1 MLGVHASPEFRL
13 SLQRMCDKLRLPEPV
28 IIDSGGVSNPVFL
41 QAWQRYTKKQE
52 GRSRNSTAL
61 HRDEDESISK
71 EQGSKLKGKTKE
83 YCPKSLPENQTQ
95 LHLSPSS
102 VVLNSAREFLL
113 MTKGKRSPKARS
125 NPIAS
130 PSIPRFMNTNDS
142 GSTAA
147 GRPITRSS
155 LASSIPASA
164 SASSTASSSPNPS
177 SILRRP
183 RRRYK
188 LTLSETNEK
197 RQARS
202 ENELPENKRQ
212 RAPPLPPLPP
222 PLPPPPP
229 PPPSEKNDVAA
240 DSSSVTPFQI
250 SENALLVIDDLTSIQ
265 ADDSASS
272 IQSRREELAQRIAF
286 VRRLFQEGLHHSR
299 VHSLVCDQSFFPHAK
314 SFLSNDLQ
322 SIRNNCDF
330 YLVFASGEREFRSF
344 LSSLATKTEYTKLHS
359 LLENSVLRTNKLASF
374 SDFRLARPSL
384 FITNN
389 EETNAFLRV
398 R

>member
-13 SLQRMCDKLRLPEPV
+13 NLQRMCEKLRLPEPV

-41 QAWQRYTKKQE
+41 QAWRRYTEKQE

-61 HRDEDESISK
+61 HRDDDESFSK
-71 EQGSKLKGKTKE
+71 EQGSKPRGNTNE
-83 YCPKSLPENQTQ
+83 YCPKTLPKNQSQ

-102 VVLNSAREFLL
+102 VVVNSAREFLL
-113 MTKGKRSPKARS
+113 MTKGKRSPKPRN

-130 PSIPRFMNTNDS
+130 PSIPRFVNTNDN

-155 LASSIPASA
+155 LASSIPASASA

-188 LTLSETNEK
+188 STLTETNEK
-197 RQARS
+197 RRKTRS
-202 ENELPENKRQ
+202 ENELPENKQQ
-212 RAPPLPPLPP
+212 RAPPLPP
-222 PLPPPPP
+222 PPPPP

-240 DSSSVTPFQI
+240 DSSSVAPFEI
-250 SENALLVIDDLTSIQ
+250 SENALLIIDDLTSIQ

-322 SIRNNCDF
+322 SIRTNCDF
-330 YLVFASGEREFRSF
+330 YLVFSSGEREFRSF
-344 LSSLATKTEYTKLHS
+344 LSSLATKQEYTKLHS
-359 LLENSVLRTNKLASF
+359 LLEHSVLRTNKLTNF

-389 EETNAFLRV
+389 EETNPFLRV

>member
-13 SLQRMCDKLRLPEPV
+13 SLQQMCEKLRLPQPV

-41 QAWQRYTKKQE
+41 QAWRRYTKKQE
-52 GRSRNSTAL
+52 DRSRNSTAL
-61 HRDEDESISK
+61 HRDDDESISK
-71 EQGSKLKGKTKE
+71 QQGSKPKGKTTE

-102 VVLNSAREFLL
+102 VVLNSARDFLL
-113 MTKGKRSPKARS
+113 MTKGKRSPKPRN

-130 PSIPRFMNTNDS
+130 PSIPRLTDNNDN

-164 SASSTASSSPNPS
+164 SSTASSSPNLS
-177 SILRRP
+177 WIVRRP
-183 RRRYK
+183 RRTYK
-188 LTLSETNEK
+188 LTLSETNRK

-202 ENELPENKRQ
+202 ENELPKNKRQ
-212 RAPPLPPLPP
+212 RALPLPPLPP
-222 PLPPPPP
+222 PLPPP

-240 DSSSVTPFQI
+240 DSSSVTPFEI
-250 SENALLVIDDLTSIQ
+250 SENALLIIDDLTSIQ

-299 VHSLVCDQSFFPHAK
+299 AHALVCDQSFFPHAK

-330 YLVFASGEREFRSF
+330 YLVFSSGEREFRSF

-359 LLENSVLRTNKLASF
+359 LLENSVLRTNKLTNF

-384 FITNN
+384 FITNS
-389 EETNAFLRV
+389 EETNPFLRV